1 MQSTTASPLETTVTN
16 TDQSVQ
22 GIEYL
27 RDVNPAG
34 TVPVLIHNGHPV
46 YESHEQ
52 IVYIDQVQIML
63 PLIFIDITNMAEV
76 LMPGGPKLTPTDPEK
91 KKVMEKWVN
100 QGAMIM
106 RSFTRTIIEAGVPIQ
121 TFQRCGQEEPLE
133 RS

>member
-1 MQSTTASPLETTVTN
+1 M
-16 TDQSVQ
+16 
-22 GIEYL
+22 

-52 IVYIDQVQIML
+52 IVYIDQVDFMIL
-63 PLIFIDITNMAEV
+63 VGNIIFLTNTQV

-106 RSFTRTIIEAGVPIQ
+106 RSVIIIIIIL
-121 TFQRCGQEEPLE
+121 THSLR
-133 RS
+133 